1 MNNNTDP
8 ELNFIFN
15 PTESNILK
23 TLTVFHNP
31 DKLLIIWI
39 ILLQA
44 FIVKVNNGNTNKNV

>member
-1 MNNNTDP
+1 MNHNTDP
-8 ELNFIFN
+8 ELNLIFN
-15 PTESNILK
+15 PTESKILK
-23 TLTVFHNP
+23 TLTVFHNL